1 MNPKNREKR
10 KLTALG
16 YVYIV
21 HAHNT
26 DTHDTRIIGVYES
39 EQTASERVEQLRECF
54 VIRQNEIVTINPE
67 EVWGWEE

>member
-1 MNPKNREKR
+1 MTAPTSKKR

-16 YVYIV
+16 YVYLV

-39 EQTASERVEQLRECF
+39 EQTASERVDQLRECF
-54 VIRQNEIVTINPE
+54 VIKQNEIVTINPE

>member
-1 MNPKNREKR
+1 MNQNGKK
-10 KLTALG
+10 KLIALG
-16 YVYIV
+16 YVYLV

-39 EQTASERVEQLRECF
+39 EQTASERVDQLRECF
-54 VIRQNEIVTINPE
+54 VIKQNEIVTINPE